1 MHPSYK
7 HYTVF
12 GNSKYIVN
20 KSYKLLI
27 YCYILANNGS
37 SSLSTNPN
45 PNMAGSGIASNRSSS
60 VQYSMFYWLFIKV
73 FDYIRWYRVS
83 HGKMTNV
90 RSPMAM
96 DFVDLFNS
104 FRTSECSS
112 DSTIFAPNALNL
124 PWDKVEK
131 VLEDSLDWIP
141 SPSAK
146 IQIIGG
152 KVYLR

>member
-1 MHPSYK
+1 
-7 HYTVF
+7 
-12 GNSKYIVN
+12 
-20 KSYKLLI
+20 
-27 YCYILANNGS
+27 
-37 SSLSTNPN
+37 
-45 PNMAGSGIASNRSSS
+45 
-60 VQYSMFYWLFIKV
+60 
-73 FDYIRWYRVS
+73 
-83 HGKMTNV
+83 MTNV